1 MGSCIRIVLLSSLCL
16 GVVAAGCSTDSAP
29 PDPSGTNGTSGALT
43 SIQDDWEDGTVEGW
57 IPRGPVTLTNT
68 TEQAFAGTHS
78 LKTTGRTAGFNGPSL
93 NLTGQLVKGATY
105 QVGVSVR
112 LVGGEAPTT
121 IRVTMQRTLVGG
133 MNAFDTI
140 AQNTNVT
147 DGAWVT
153 LNNSAYSFSTDV
165 TALLL
170 YVEATS
176 ATASYYI
183 DAFSL
188 VETAPAPLS
197 SDFEDGTLQGW
208 IPRGPVTLT
217 NTTEQA
223 FAGTR
228 SLKTTG
234 RTAGFN
240 GPSRQFVGQLTKGAT
255 YQVTVS
261 ARLVAGTPATT
272 VSVTMQR
279 TPTGG
284 SNAFDSIVSNVAI
297 TDAAWVTMTGAYSF
311 STDVTGLLLYVESAS
326 PTASYYIDSF
336 SIAQVAPPP
345 GPPGNTLGAAATF
358 ESGALEGWF
367 SRTGVEIVT
376 NTTADA
382 HSGTRSLLTTN
393 RTATFRGPAFNVTNV
408 IFNGSRYRVEVWAK
422 LAPGEASTQ
431 LRVSLERRLGTLPS
445 SFHTV
450 VGNTTVTNG
459 AWVMLAATFDS
470 VLANSSLTMY
480 VETASGNQSFYIDD
494 FKITFIPPA
503 VPELDIPSV
512 YQTMAPFFPVGSAVR
527 AADLTGNSAVL
538 LTKHFNSITSEND
551 MKWDATEPTLGT
563 FTFANSDAQVAFAK
577 ANNMRVWGHTLVWH
591 NQTPAAVFNDV
602 NGVPMTP
609 TPENRAL
616 LIQRMRNHIQGVVT
630 HFGTDVGTW
639 DVVNEA
645 IDQSQADGYRRSPW
659 FNIIGPEFIDIAF
672 QAAREFAPTAKLYY
686 NDFSTTDTTKL
697 AFIAALVSGMKSRGV
712 PIDGVGHQMHNNVD
726 FPSGA
731 AVTNALDTIHALG
744 VENAVT
750 ELDVSVYS
758 GSFPGPVI
766 DYTNIPADRFV
777 LQGYRYR
784 TFFEAFKQAALAGKL
799 KSVTT
804 WGKSDAQTW
813 LTSSGRVDGPL
824 LFDISFKKKHAYW
837 AVVDPLQLPGADLS
851 TTMAAAPM
859 TVPAGEAVAY
869 TITVRNNADTDT
881 ATFKPTNDDLPAANV
896 SLATGIPPHTV
907 FQSLSVPGGG
917 SCTMP
922 PAGGTGPVQC
932 TVASLPVGGTAVFT
946 LTVAL
951 ADCAAANGS
960 AIFASANVTSTTADP
975 NPAPNNASTAT
986 IQVSNAPPLITAI
999 GPLDTTVECATS
1011 FTDPGAT
1018 ATDMCQGPVPVTSSS
1033 TVDVGHVGD
1042 YAVTYNAVDA
1052 AGGQATPVV
1061 RSVHVAD
1068 TTAPVVT
1075 VLGPN
1080 PATVECATPFVD
1092 PGATAADSCVGALP
1106 VTTSGAVNTGVPGSY
1121 TLGYAAT
1128 DPSGNTGMA
1137 SRLVTV
1143 GDSTAPVITVVA
1155 PMTLMPPS
1163 HTYRT
1168 FTIADLVSGVT
1179 DSCDT
1184 GLGIAD
1190 VVITQVSSDEPED
1203 GIGDGSTLNDIVIGS
1218 DCRSAKLRLE
1228 RSMVGNGRVYTI
1240 ALVIEDFAGN
1250 RTAASV
1256 KVMVPPNACETAVE
1270 DAPQYTV
1277 PSTCP

>member
-1 MGSCIRIVLLSSLCL
+1 MRNRGVRVVLASLL
-16 GVVAAGCSTDSAP
+16 VVAAAGCSNDAAP
-29 PDPSGTNGTSGALT
+29 PVDDNGISGALT
-43 SIQDDWEDGTVEGW
+43 NIQDDWEDGSLEGW
-57 IPRGPVTLTNT
+57 VPRGGVTLTNT
-68 TEQAFAGTHS
+68 TEQAFAGTRS
-78 LKTTGRTAGFNGPSL
+78 LKTTGRTAGFMGPSL
-93 NLTGQLVKGATY
+93 NVTGQLVKGATY

-112 LVGGEAPTT
+112 LVTGEAPTT
-121 IRVTMQRTLVGG
+121 IRMTMQRTLMDGT
-133 MNAFDTI
+133 NAFDTI

-153 LNNSAYSFSTDV
+153 LNNPSYSFSTDV
-165 TALLL
+165 TGLVL

-188 VETAPAPLS
+188 VETAPPPLS

-240 GPSRQFVGQLTKGAT
+240 GPSRQLVGQLTKGAT

-272 VSVTMQR
+272 ASVTMQR
-279 TPTGG
+279 TPTGAP
-284 SNAFDSIVSNVAI
+284 NAFDSIVSNVAI

-336 SIAQVAPPP
+336 SITQVAPPP
-345 GPPGNTLGAAATF
+345 GPPGNTLGAASTF

-367 SRTGVEIVT
+367 SRTGVETVT

-382 HSGTRSLLTTN
+382 HSGTRSLLTAN

-408 IFNGSRYRVEVWAK
+408 MFNGSRYRVEVWAK

-459 AWVMLAATFDS
+459 AWVMLAATFDNA
-470 VLANSSLTMY
+470 LANSSLTLY

-527 AADLTGNSAVL
+527 AADLAGNSAVL

-563 FTFANSDAQVAFAK
+563 FTFAAADAQVAFAK

-591 NQTPAAVFNDV
+591 AQTPAAVFNDV

-645 IDQSQADGYRRSPW
+645 IDQSQPDGFRRSPW

-686 NDFSTTDTTKL
+686 NDFSTTDTSKL

-758 GSFPGPVI
+758 GSFPGPVL

-784 TFFEAFKQAALAGKL
+784 TFFEAFKQAAIAGKL

-804 WGKSDAQTW
+804 WGKSDQSTW
-813 LTSSGRVDGPL
+813 LTSSTRVDGPL

-837 AVVDPLQLPGADLS
+837 AVIDPLQLPGADLS
-851 TTMAAAPM
+851 TSMTAAPM

-869 TITVRNNADTDT
+869 TITVTNNADTDT

-896 SLATGIPPHTV
+896 SLTTAVPAHTV
-907 FQSLSVPGGG
+907 FQSLNV
-917 SCTMP
+917 
-922 PAGGTGPVQC
+922 PAGWSCAAPAAGSTGPVQC
-932 TVASLPVGGTAVFT
+932 TVASLPAGGSAAFT

-951 ADCAAANGS
+951 ADCSAVNGS
-960 AIFASANVTSTTADP
+960 AIVASANVTSSTADP
-975 NPAPNNASTAT
+975 NLAPNNASSAT
-986 IQVSNAPPLITAI
+986 IQVSNAPPVITAN
-999 GPLDTTVECATS
+999 GALDMTIECATS

-1018 ATDMCQGPVPVTSSS
+1018 AADMCQGPVPVTSSS
-1033 TVDVGHVGD
+1033 TVNVSAVGH

-1068 TTAPVVT
+1068 TIAPLVT

-1080 PATVECATPFVD
+1080 PATVECATAFVD
-1092 PGATAADSCVGALP
+1092 PGATAADSCVGPLP
-1106 VTTSGAVNTGVPGSY
+1106 VTTSGAVNVGVPGNY

-1143 GDSTAPVITVVA
+1143 GDATAPTITVVA
-1155 PMTLMPPS
+1155 PITVMPPN

-1168 FTIADLVSGVT
+1168 FTIAELVSKVK

-1190 VVITQVSSDEPED
+1190 VVITKVSSDEPED
-1203 GIGDGSTLNDIVIGS
+1203 GIGDGNTLNDIVIGA

-1228 RSMVGNGRVYTI
+1228 RSMVGNGRVYTFT
-1240 ALVIEDFAGN
+1240 LQIEDTAGN
-1250 RTAASV
+1250 QTTASV
-1256 KVMVPPNACETAVE
+1256 KVMVPPNGCADTV
-1270 DAPQYTV
+1270 DDGPQYTV
-1277 PSTCP
+1277 PSTCF